1 MEFPDKDP
9 IYLQISR
16 LLSERILT
24 GEWKPGDRVPSVR
37 DLATD
42 LEVNPNT
49 VARTFQLLQDAGV
62 FENRRGVGSFVAE
75 GARDLVVAQARDRME
90 NQDLPRVFQA
100 LAALGISPGHLSR
113 LYETY
118 LSQTKENLP

>member
-1 MEFPDKDP
+1 MEFPDRDP

-16 LLSERILT
+16 LLEERILT

-49 VARTFQLLQDAGV
+49 VARTFQLLQDAGILD
-62 FENRRGVGSFVAE
+62 NRRGVGSFVAD
-75 GARDLVVAQARDRME
+75 GARDLVVARARTRME
-90 NQDLPRVFQA
+90 RQDLPRVFQA
-100 LAALGISPGHLSR
+100 LAALGISVAHLSR

-118 LSQTKENLP
+118 LNQSQEKQP

>member
-1 MEFPDKDP
+1 MEFPDRDP

-49 VARTFQLLQDAGV
+49 VARTFQLLQDSGV

-75 GARDLVVAQARDRME
+75 GARDLVVAQARARME
-90 NQDLPRVFQA
+90 DQELPRVFQA
-100 LAALGISPGHLSR
+100 LAALGISPADLTH

-118 LSQTKENLP
+118 LTQKQEYLR